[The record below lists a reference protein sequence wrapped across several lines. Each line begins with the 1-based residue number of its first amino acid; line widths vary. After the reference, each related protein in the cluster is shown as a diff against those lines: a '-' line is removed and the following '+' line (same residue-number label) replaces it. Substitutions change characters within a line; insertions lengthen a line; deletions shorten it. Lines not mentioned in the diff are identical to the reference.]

1 MSRWREI
8 RRVFPFGIGFILAA
22 TTTMARADRVVHF
35 KTDIQ
40 PILTKQGCN
49 QGACHGSQH
58 GKGGFKLSLR
68 GFDDVADYQEIVK
81 SGKARRALLSEPE
94 LSLLLTKP
102 TLDVPHKG
110 GERIKRGSDDYDVI
124 LSWLEQG
131 APGPGEK
138 DRNLQ
143 RIVITPAEA
152 IVEPG
157 SVVSLEV
164 MAVYDDGSQES
175 VLHKATFDSGS
186 PGVAEVGQDGTVTAK
201 GAGESAIMVR
211 YLGKVGVSRVLI
223 PYGESVGLEVFS
235 VRNRIDDLW
244 LEKWS
249 KLGLSPARICSDT
262 DFFRRI
268 HLDTLGTLPTAEE
281 VRAFVVDTSLDKR
294 DKAID
299 AVLQRPEYV
308 DFWAY
313 KWGDLLRNNRN
324 QLGEKGMWSFH
335 NWLRASFRENKPMDK
350 FTEEIITAV
359 GSPFQNGPANFYRV
373 GRSAPDWAENA
384 AQVFLGVRIQCA
396 RCHHHPF
403 ESISQSDYY
412 GLVAFFSRVGTKGSQ
427 EFGIFNTDT
436 VVFVR
441 DTGDAS
447 HPQTGKV
454 MKPTP
459 LGGEPTDD
467 PLDRRRALA
476 QWLLNR
482 ENPGLARNLAN
493 RYWGYYLGR
502 GLVDPIDDIRASNPA
517 SCQEVLDFLAR
528 DLIDHDY
535 DIKHLLRTIMSSHV
549 YQLSSTGREESQL
562 DAANKYFTHYTA
574 KRLTAEQLLDAIDA
588 ACGTQEKFA
597 QLPVGYR
604 AISLPDSNVQSKFM
618 DDFGRPK
625 REMACECER
634 SDTPNMTQALQFM
647 TGDLLNGKVSA
658 KTGRIERMVAEKKTV
673 PEAVQEI
680 YLNTVSR
687 FPTADEAEKAAIL
700 VQRAPSVREGLED
713 LLWAMLNTREFQF
726 NH

>member
-1 MSRWREI
+1 MSRRHQVHRCFCLHFGLLLVGFASPI
-8 RRVFPFGIGFILAA
+8 RAE
-22 TTTMARADRVVHF
+22 RAIDF
-35 KTDIQ
+35 KTDVQ

-68 GFDDVADYQEIVK
+68 GFDDTTDYQEIVK
-81 SGKARRALLSEPE
+81 SAKARRALLSEPE

-102 TLDVPHKG
+102 ALDVPHKG
-110 GERIKRGSDDYDVI
+110 GERLKRGSSEYETI
-124 LSWLEQG
+124 LTWLEQG
-131 APGPGEK
+131 AHGPSGK
-138 DRNLQ
+138 DRNIRQ
-143 RIVITPAEA
+143 IVIHPEES
-152 IVEPG
+152 IVAPG
-157 SVVSLEV
+157 KVIALEV
-164 MAVYDDGSQES
+164 IAVYDDGSKEP
-175 VLHKATFDSGS
+175 VLNKATFDSAS
-186 PGVAEVGQDGTVTAK
+186 PGIAEVNEQGQVTAK
-201 GAGESAIMVR
+201 GAGETAIMVR

-223 PYGESVGLEVFS
+223 PFGKSEGLDVFS
-235 VRNRIDDLW
+235 IHNRVDELW
-244 LEKWS
+244 TQKWN

-262 DFFRRI
+262 DFYRRI
-268 HLDTLGTLPTAEE
+268 HLDTLGTLPSAEQ
-281 VRAFVVDTSLDKR
+281 VRAFVADMSVDKR
-294 DKAID
+294 AKAID
-299 AVLQRPEYV
+299 AVLERPEYV

-313 KWGDLLRNNRN
+313 KWGDLLRSNRN

-335 NWLRASFRENKPMDK
+335 NWLRASFRDNKPMDK

-359 GSPFQNGPANFYRV
+359 GSPFQNGPANFFRV
-373 GRSAPDWAENA
+373 GGSAPDWAENA

-403 ESISQSDYY
+403 ESISQADYY

-427 EFGIFNTDT
+427 EFGIFNNDT

-441 DTGDAS
+441 DAGDTS
-447 HPQTGKV
+447 HPRTGQV

-476 QWLLNR
+476 RWLLDR
-482 ENPGLARNLAN
+482 GNPALARNLAN
-493 RYWGYYLGR
+493 RYWGYYMGR

-517 SCQEVLDFLAR
+517 SCQEVLDFLAQ
-528 DLIDHDY
+528 DLIDHGY
-535 DIKHLLRTIMSSHV
+535 DVKHLLRTIMNSHV
-549 YQLSSTGREESQL
+549 YQLSSTSRKESNA
-562 DAANKYFTHYTA
+562 DPANKFFTHYTA

-597 QLPVGYR
+597 QLPAGYR

-647 TGDLLNGKVSA
+647 TGDLLNGKVTA
-658 KTGRIERMVAEKKTV
+658 KGGRIERLIAAKKSI
-673 PEAVQEI
+673 PESIQEI
-680 YLNTVSR
+680 YLQTVSR
-687 FPTADEAEKAAIL
+687 FPTADEAEKAALL
-700 VQRAPSVREGLED
+700 VNKAPSSREGLED
-713 LLWAMLNTREFQF
+713 LLWTMLNTREFQF